1 METSHPGGDAEKSE
15 VKDMGMHFHYH
26 RNNKGVALVMALL
39 MVTISLA
46 IVIAVLSL
54 ITRGT
59 SVSSLTRQYHTAHEA
74 AYGGAEFV
82 AKEIIPRVISGTLF
96 ATLGNYNNQVTYNAS
111 NTCFS
116 SKLNPIDGTSPANWD
131 ATCNGISLDLPNSSD
146 LRITLQGTA
155 SKANFDVFV
164 KIVESTRGN
173 SSTSGISLDSGNPVA
188 SSSAGVVTPVHIPF
202 TYRLE
207 IQAQRSVNSSERAN
221 LSGLYIY

>member
-1 METSHPGGDAEKSE
+1 METGHPGGDAEKSE

-26 RNNKGVALVMALL
+26 KNKQGVALVTALL

-82 AKEIIPRVISGTLF
+82 AKEIIPRVISGTTF
-96 ATLGNYNNQVTYNAS
+96 ATLGTYNNQLTYGNNA
-111 NTCFS
+111 CFS
-116 SKLNPIDGTSPANWD
+116 NKLNPIDGTSPANWGGCD
-131 ATCNGISLDLPNSSD
+131 TTSLDLPNGSD
-146 LRITLQGTA
+146 LRIRLQGTA

-173 SSTSGISLDSGNPVA
+173 SSTSGNSLDTGSAVA
-188 SSSAGVVTPVHIPF
+188 SSASGYVTPVHIPF

-207 IQAQRSVNSSERAN
+207 IQAQRSVNPSERAN
-221 LSGLYIY
+221 LSGLYVY